1 MLTNAERRAIRRQAE
16 DILDGCEGGQLT
28 GAEHSQ
34 FESLMEQLRSD
45 DLKREAVNGTTITAN
60 PHPEPQKKYRSH
72 ERLADAYQGANDLS
86 LDRVI
91 RGITTGYW
99 DGAEAEKRAM
109 SEGTATAGGHLVPAP
124 LAARVIDKAR
134 SQSVAVQAGAT
145 TVPMD
150 SETLKYATVTGDPT
164 IAIVGEGSAISDSD
178 FTFGSSTLT
187 AFKLASLHFVSLEL
201 LEDANNLE
209 SFIESSLAE
218 QFALGMDNQ
227 VLNGTGSSAPTGIL
241 NTSGI
246 NSVAVSG
253 ALANYDKFSDGV
265 GEIRKDN
272 FYNPLGMVI
281 HPRDVAALD
290 KLKDTTN
297 QPLVPPQSYSALNM
311 FQSSQLAING
321 GSGSDES
328 NIIIG
333 DFSELLL
340 GMRTELRLEI
350 SREAKDAFEKGQV
363 AIRAYMRFGVSIPR
377 PTAFCKLTGVQ
388 G

>member
-45 DLKREAVNGTTITAN
+45 DLKREAVNGTTISAN

-91 RGITTGYW
+91 RGIATGYW
-99 DGAEAEKRAM
+99 DGAEAAKRAM

-134 SQSVAVQAGAT
+134 SQSVAVQAGAS

-311 FQSSQLAING
+311 FQSSQLAIDG

>member
-1 MLTNAERRAIRRQAE
+1 MLTNAERRGIRREAE
-16 DILDGCEGGQLT
+16 DILDGCEGERLT
-28 GAEHSQ
+28 EAQ
-34 FESLMEQLRSD
+34 QAKFDSLMEQLRSD
-45 DLKREAVNGTTITAN
+45 DLQRDMASAKSISADPN
-60 PHPEPQKKYRSH
+60 PKGQKQYRSH
-72 ERLADAYQGANDLS
+72 ERIADAYSGADDLS
-86 LDRVI
+86 LDRMI
-91 RGITTGYW
+91 RGLATGYW
-99 DGAEAEKRAM
+99 DGAEAERRAM
-109 SEGTATAGGHLVPAP
+109 SEGTATAGGHLVPTP

-134 SQSVAVQAGAT
+134 AQSVAVQAGAS
-145 TVPMD
+145 TVAMD

-178 FTFGSSTLT
+178 FTFGSSTIT

-201 LEDANNLE
+201 LEDASNLQ

-227 VLNGTGSSAPTGIL
+227 ILNGTGSSAPTGIL

-272 FYNPLGMVI
+272 FYNPLSMVI

-297 QPLVPPQSYSALNM
+297 QPLVPPQSYAGLNV
-311 FQSSQLAING
+311 FQSSQLATDG

>member
-45 DLKREAVNGTTITAN
+45 DLKREAVNGTTISAN

-91 RGITTGYW
+91 RGIATGYW
-99 DGAEAEKRAM
+99 AGAEAEKRAM

-134 SQSVAVQAGAT
+134 SQSVAVQAGAS

-311 FQSSQLAING
+311 FQSSQLAIDG

>member
-45 DLKREAVNGTTITAN
+45 DLKREAVNGTTISAN

-91 RGITTGYW
+91 RGIATGYW

-134 SQSVAVQAGAT
+134 SQSVAVQAGAS

-253 ALANYDKFSDGV
+253 ALANYDKFSDAV

-311 FQSSQLAING
+311 FQSSQLAIDG

>member
-45 DLKREAVNGTTITAN
+45 DLKREAVNGTTISAN

-91 RGITTGYW
+91 RGIATGYW

-134 SQSVAVQAGAT
+134 SQSVAVQAGAS